1 MPCILTVCDLLAK
14 NQASELLF
22 CHQIHGAGEPAR
34 SAAFLILAPSDQVER
49 LSLRVLDFHVS
60 GRVDLGGGVL
70 VPFVSSGASFGVGVE
85 AGDCLHAVGRGLQE
99 SVGHASRYPA
109 PPPHVSLFKERP
121 GTIHFE
127 KCTSR
132 FSPSYT
138 SRNATK
144 IVTTV
149 SLPAWERV
157 GKREKRGDA
166 THQATAVQNAEKG
179 NSGQAWD
186 TGKEIRNQ

>member
-1 MPCILTVCDLLAK
+1 M
-14 NQASELLF
+14 
-22 CHQIHGAGEPAR
+22 AR
-34 SAAFLILAPSDQVER
+34 SAALFVPAPRDQVER
-49 LSLRVLDFHVS
+49 LPLRVLDFHVS

-70 VPFVSSGASFGVGVE
+70 VPFVGGGAGFSVSVE

-99 SVGHASRYPA
+99 GVGHASRYPA
-109 PPPHVSLFKERP
+109 TPPHVSPFEERL

-138 SRNATK
+138 SRNAAK

-166 THQATAVQNAEKG
+166 THQANAVQNAEKG
-179 NSGQAWD
+179 NSGREWD